1 MNFRAFISLLRDEL
15 RCTTN
20 DLATA
25 YATRAGIPN
34 SLGAA
39 TLNPAAEGTGAHPG
53 EVGHGASPRVA
64 VPPRDVPRPNP
75 MVQVRH
81 LLELIAGEK
90 CEKVTSGSRCWDD
103 LGATPDCPWS
113 ADRWCDACTAQV
125 ALDALTSTDC
135 LYSREGMACRLLPDL
150 GRELWCVNCLAYVAA
165 NPPNSPASVPTPEA
179 GAASPTATHGDA
191 AAAGGASNVP

>member
-1 MNFRAFISLLRDEL
+1 MNLRTFFSLLRDEL

-25 YATRAGIPN
+25 YASRAGVPSALGAQDHDDTMLAYLAEGEIPHQQKIGRGSPID

-53 EVGHGASPRVA
+53 EVGHDASPRVA

-90 CEKVTSGSRCWDD
+90 CEKVTDSSRCWDD
-103 LGATPDCPWS
+103 LGATPDCPWG

-125 ALDALTSTDC
+125 ALDALT
-135 LYSREGMACRLLPDL
+135 
-150 GRELWCVNCLAYVAA
+150 
-165 NPPNSPASVPTPEA
+165 A
-179 GAASPTATHGDA
+179 GCSDE
-191 AAAGGASNVP
+191 